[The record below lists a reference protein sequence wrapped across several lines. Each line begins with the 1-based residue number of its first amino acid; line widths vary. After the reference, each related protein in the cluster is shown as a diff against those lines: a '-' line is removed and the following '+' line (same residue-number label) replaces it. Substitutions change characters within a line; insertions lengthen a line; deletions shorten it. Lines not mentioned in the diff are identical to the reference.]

1 MYSEKANSTL
11 VSVVYEQDANES
23 NWTEMQASIKN
34 ISDLDVFPLVSNSTS
49 MVFGNRMDAVSEG
62 TSIYVSDDNGST
74 VIETQ
79 VGGVNTGSFSIS
91 SNATF
96 NNLISY
102 SEFGISNSI
111 TSTAVTVTIPA
122 KCNYDGTLIWTLGA
136 DGNSIVEIALTE
148 AGNVETA
155 YLTGRSLGSTG
166 INCAFDFSHDGHY
179 LFIANSTTLQRFTL
193 GTPFD
198 LTSRIANSAVTRA
211 GVFPATIRRLFVS
224 SYGTKIVFA
233 GSHNAEVRSYTLSRP
248 YDIHSAVS
256 DGGNLNILNLTTTSC
271 SLSITPD
278 GKTWVAPVIQ
288 IGTGGF
294 YRINV
299 GNAGTPWQQNTVSHS
314 FQLLSTNAFSA
325 NTNTTYY
332 PNMVLSGSG
341 KYLYILPPKV
351 NSPTYLRMSCIDLQ
365 GARLSLG
372 RRADISGAN
381 LANTPTH
388 AWLSPPNLYIDYA
401 TSTNNVIVQKRQIH
415 MSSSNTTSV
424 TVGSEYANLFS
435 NGDTILLNNS
445 VDVTITGITESAN
458 SLAAQSIAG
467 TEDYLIWE
475 SKTFN
480 TGVNVANGCLEF
492 SRDGRYMYVAGNTT
506 GGAAYKGLY
515 QYYLNEPWDVTTAVY
530 NDVHYLNQIAGI
542 FPVGDGNM
550 HPCSISM
557 RPDGKRA
564 IVAFLRNDQNGTGP
578 YLYQYDMTNSHDIS
592 TAHYTTNVYLSTFY
606 NGVNTNYPFRNFK
619 ISPNG
624 SSIIA
629 YSPYVSASNP
639 GVIKIGSLTSPWDVS
654 SGSSLGVTYSTS
666 STYPG
671 SPHDTCFSA
680 NGTVAYMLNPGA
692 YFNTHTNHAYVH
704 AVNANVAFDFSTIT
718 EFPSGVNSGNTS
730 IATDWPAGSI
740 GVSGTPL
747 RSMYV
752 APTGD
757 FVYFCTS
764 GGLVY
769 QFGCR
774 TKDLN
779 EYDITFVTQNTA
791 PTSVHMPQ
799 PSLTSFQTTHSNGTL
814 IHTSNSQGINARAIQ
829 FKLSNS
835 IKGSEISEVRIDLSR
850 ES

>member
-1 MYSEKANSTL
+1 MYSERANSTL
-11 VSVVYEQDANES
+11 VSSIYEQDTNES
-23 NWTEMQASIKN
+23 NWTEMQVSIKN
-34 ISDLDVFPLVSNSTS
+34 KSDLDVFPLVSNSTS
-49 MVFGNRMDAVSEG
+49 MVFGNRMDGVTEG
-62 TSIYVSDDNGST
+62 TRIYVSDDNGST
-74 VIETQ
+74 LVETQ

-91 SNATF
+91 SNATY
-96 NNLISY
+96 NNLLSY
-102 SEFGISNSI
+102 SEYGVANSI
-111 TSTAVTVTIPA
+111 TSTSISLTIPSR
-122 KCNYDGTLIWTLGA
+122 CNYDGTLIWTLGA
-136 DGNSIVEIALTE
+136 DANSIVEIALTE

-155 YLTGRSLGSTG
+155 YLTGRNLGNTG
-166 INCAFDFSHDGHY
+166 LQCGFDFSDDGRY
-179 LFIANSTTLQRFTL
+179 LFIANASTLRRYSL

-198 LTSRIANSAVTRA
+198 LSSTIANSALVRA
-211 GVFPATIRRLFVS
+211 SVMPTSTRRLFVS
-224 SYGTKIVFA
+224 PDGTKIITANTNNGTVQ
-233 GSHNAEVRSYTLSRP
+233 SWTMSRP
-248 YDIHSAVS
+248 FDIHSAAYDNVQ
-256 DGGNLNILNLTTTSC
+256 LNILNLTTTSG
-271 SLSITPD
+271 SLDITPD
-278 GKTWVAPVIQ
+278 GKTWVGAVVQ
-288 IGTGGF
+288 AGTGGA

-299 GNAGTPWQQNTVSHS
+299 GTAGTPWQINTVSHS

-325 NTNTTYY
+325 NASTTYY
-332 PNMVLSGSG
+332 PHIVLSGNG

-351 NSPTYLRMSCIDLQ
+351 LSAAYLKMSCIDLE

-372 RRADISGAN
+372 KRADISGAN

-388 AWLSPPNLYIDYA
+388 AWLSPPDVYVDYS
-401 TSTNNVIVQKRQIH
+401 TSSNSVNSLKRQVH
-415 MSSSNTTSV
+415 MSTSNTTSV

-435 NGDTILLNNS
+435 NGDTITLNGS
-445 VDVTITGITESAN
+445 VNVVITGVTETAN
-458 SLAAQSIAG
+458 GLTAQSIAG

-492 SRDGRYMYVAGNTT
+492 SRDGHYMYVAGNTT

-530 NDVHYLNQIAGI
+530 KDVHYLNQFA
-542 FPVGDGNM
+542 PVPVTDVNF
-550 HPCSISM
+550 HPCSISF
-557 RPDGKRA
+557 RPDGKRVL
-564 IVAFLRNDQNGTGP
+564 VAFLRNDQNGTGP
-578 YLYQYDMTNSHDIS
+578 YLYQYDLNNPHDLS
-592 TAHYTTNVYLSTFY
+592 TAYYTANTYLSAFY

-624 SSIIA
+624 LSIIA
-629 YSPYVSASNP
+629 YSPYVSLGATP
-639 GVIKIGSLTSPWDVS
+639 GVIKIGSLTSSWDVT

-666 STYPG
+666 PTYPG

-692 YFNTHTNHAYVH
+692 FYNSHTNHAYVH
-704 AVNANVAFDFSTIT
+704 AISANVAFDFSTLN
-718 EFPSGVNSGNTS
+718 EFPAGSTNAS
-730 IATDWPAGSI
+730 IITDWPAGSI

-774 TKDLN
+774 TKHLN
-779 EYDITFVTQNTA
+779 KYDITFNTQNTA
-791 PTSVHMPQ
+791 PTSVHRPP
-799 PSLTSFQTTHSNGTL
+799 PSLQSFQTTHSNGTL
-814 IHTSNSQGINARAIQ
+814 IHTSNSQAIDARAIQ

-835 IKGSEISEVRIDLSR
+835 IRGSEITEVRIDLAR
-850 ES
+850 GE